1 MRKEEECVA
10 ACSKVAAHSRWRVIH
25 AFLVVCALSLVGAFA
40 LPGQAHA
47 DGWISD
53 GVRDTSWYTSNPN
66 AASYVITTPAQLA
79 GLAYEVSVEQ
89 VTFANQTIILGNDID
104 LGNVD
109 WTPIG
114 NAYNENSNTYF
125 GGVFDGGNH
134 SISGLNVS
142 GHTYSGLFGWTKGA
156 TIQNL
161 TVSGSVSTPQWYAAG
176 ICAYAEDTNL
186 VNLTNNATIVSGKR
200 AGGVVCTSYN
210 HGNAYYQKLTNKGI
224 VSAGEYHTGGVIGFI
239 YNNGGTASITQCA
252 NEGDVY
258 VRDSS
263 EGTADGSM
271 YAVGGVLGGTSGSRD
286 GSYQMSECYNAGNVG
301 ASNLKSAGGLVGF
314 LGGAGSFV
322 TYCYNTGAVAGPS
335 NSGGIIGRADVSTS
349 APAVASCYSS
359 GAASAAIVASS
370 SASSSETASNC
381 YYLEGSAAGAFASGT
396 SLVGSGESKSNA
408 DLQSQGILDL
418 LNGGGTSF
426 SRSESMNNGLPV
438 LTWQG
443 NFGKPGQGGIGTGTT
458 GPNDSSGTS
467 KPGTDLSGTV
477 PTGGGNNVDNPSPS
491 TPTPSKEDIAAT
503 LGVTVES
510 PTKPSGETI
519 IPVGDATPVSPS
531 VEAPVPQDTASESSA
546 TETDAADASQ
556 SSQDATASE
565 SDAADDGD
573 SNAAEGASAG
583 MQLVAFA
590 DNENVPATAFEDAPE
605 WMSIFCALM
614 ALACVAAGSA
624 VRFHWFRRECPHLRH
639 AVVSAL

>member
-1 MRKEEECVA
+1 MEDNCA
-10 ACSKVAAHSRWRVIH
+10 AARSEAAVNSRWGVVCT
-25 AFLVVCALSLVGAFA
+25 FLLACALSLVSVFA

-47 DGWISD
+47 AGWISD
-53 GVRDTSWYTSNPN
+53 GMRDTSWYTSNPN

-134 SISGLNVS
+134 TISGLNVS

-263 EGTADGSM
+263 EGTSDGSM

-286 GSYQMSECYNAGNVG
+286 GSYRMSECYNAGNVG

-314 LGGAGSFV
+314 LGGVGSFV

-349 APAVASCYSS
+349 APVVASCYSS
-359 GAASAAIVASS
+359 GATSAAIVASS
-370 SASSSETASNC
+370 SASSSATASNC
-381 YYLEGSAAGAFASGT
+381 YFLEGSAAGAFASGT
-396 SLVGSGESKSNA
+396 SLAGSGESKSNA

-458 GPNDSSGTS
+458 GPNGSNGETNPGTD
-467 KPGTDLSGTV
+467 KPGTA
-477 PTGGGNNVDNPSPS
+477 PTGGGNNVENPTPS

-519 IPVGDATPVSPS
+519 VPVDNVTPISPS
-531 VEAPVPQDTASESSA
+531 VESPALQDTVSESSA
-546 TETDAADASQ
+546 SAADVPEA
-556 SSQDATASE
+556 SQDAAASE
-565 SDAADDGD
+565 SDAADEGD

-590 DNENVPATAFEDAPE
+590 DNETVPATAFEDAPK
-605 WMSIFCALM
+605 WVSVFCALM
-614 ALACVAAGSA
+614 ALGCVAMGSA
-624 VRFHWFRRECPHLRH
+624 VRFRWFRRECPQLRR
-639 AVVSAL
+639 AVASAS

>member
-1 MRKEEECVA
+1 MQEKRVA
-10 ACSKVAAHSRWRVIH
+10 VCSETAAHNRWRVFY
-25 AFLVVCALSLVGAFA
+25 AFLMVCALSLVGVST

-134 SISGLNVS
+134 TISGLNVS

-239 YNNGGTASITQCA
+239 FNNGGTASITQCA

-314 LGGAGSFV
+314 LGGVGSFV

-335 NSGGIIGRADVSTS
+335 NSGGIIGRADVSAS
-349 APAVASCYSS
+349 APVVASCYSS
-359 GAASAAIVASS
+359 GATSAAIIASS
-370 SASSSETASNC
+370 SASSSATASNC
-381 YYLEGSAAGAFASGT
+381 YFLEGSAAGAFASGT
-396 SLVGSGESKSNA
+396 SLAGSGESKSDA

-443 NFGKPGQGGIGTGTT
+443 NFSKPGQGGIGTGTT
-458 GPNDSSGTS
+458 GPNGSNGKPNPGTD
-467 KPGTDLSGTV
+467 KPGTA
-477 PTGGGNNVDNPSPS
+477 PTGGGNNVENPTPS

-519 IPVGDATPVSPS
+519 VPVDNVTPISPS
-531 VEAPVPQDTASESSA
+531 VESPALQDTVSESSA
-546 TETDAADASQ
+546 SAADAAEA
-556 SSQDATASE
+556 SQDAAASE
-565 SDAADDGD
+565 PDAADDGD

-590 DNENVPATAFEDAPE
+590 DNETVPATAFEDAPK
-605 WMSIFCALM
+605 WVSVFCALM
-614 ALACVAAGSA
+614 ALGCVAMGSA
-624 VRFHWFRRECPHLRH
+624 ARFRWFRRECPQLRR
-639 AVVSAL
+639 AVASAS